1 MDSQTDITINRNLG
15 SETSREA
22 FKRLLA
28 RSLLSEGRRL
38 VLLALNRAGLAGLTA
53 YEAGNAVLMGYT
65 TVSAR
70 FSELKKLGLVTPKKI
85 GTDKIGRPVYEKRK
99 TGSGSPAIVHV
110 LTSLT

>member
-1 MDSQTDITINRNLG
+1 MDLQTDITINRNLG

-22 FKRLLA
+22 FKRLRA

-38 VLLALNRAGLAGLTA
+38 VLLALNRAGIAGLTA
-53 YEAGNAVLMGYT
+53 EEAGNAVLMGYT

-70 FSELKKLGLVTPKKI
+70 ISELKKLGLVTTKKI
-85 GTDKIGRPVYEKRK
+85 GTDKSGRPVYEKRR
-99 TGSGSPAIVHV
+99 TRSGSPAFVIV